1 MTTFRFLETKLTKTK
16 DIESTPSWVKLSFCG
31 IPVRKLI
38 LLVSVWVL
46 LGFASYFV
54 NRVLDLR
61 LDTTDYFPLYGT
73 PVIHSSGIP
82 YAIVFLVALFVI
94 LRLSPPSHHVS
105 LRVWALGLWLL
116 LFGNLVQGGYY
127 QGFIAPFEWEGTE
140 YYHDAIKIGNWRSW
154 LSDFNT
160 IQPDLL
166 DHSRT
171 HPPFAVL
178 SHHVLLND
186 GGGIDALS
194 VCFVLLTSLLV
205 PMTYRIMRDL
215 GVNQEEAYWLALLF
229 AVLPAFN
236 IYGAVSLDG
245 VIAMI
250 MTAGLWGLVRT
261 VRLRLEVLGSTLFLA
276 GVILSNLLSF
286 GATFLIAVA
295 GLVAVRQVIVQ
306 RRYDVTILVVGTIA
320 AAGGLLWS
328 LNYFLDYDHIEA
340 FLTASRLENPQ
351 GFMLFHWPANYVMT
365 RLEGIGDILFC
376 LSFGIL
382 GVFFHHHNLRFGF
395 SNSTAWFPL
404 AATTVLLLMFLVGT
418 FKTGETARAC
428 LFIYPYLVLI
438 VSTVPSKTIRCIVL
452 LAGLQTCGMQ
462 IFGNFYW

>member
-1 MTTFRFLETKLTKTK
+1 M
-16 DIESTPSWVKLSFCG
+16 
-31 IPVRKLI
+31 
-38 LLVSVWVL
+38 
-46 LGFASYFV
+46 

-61 LDTTDYFPLYGT
+61 LDTTDYFPLPGT

-82 YAIVFLVALFVI
+82 YAIVFLVTLLVI
-94 LRLSPPSHHVS
+94 LRLSPPSHNVS
-105 LRVWALGLWLL
+105 FRVWAFGLLLL
-116 LFGNLVQGGYY
+116 LFGNLVQGGYD
-127 QGFIAPFEWEGTE
+127 QGFIAPFEENGE
-140 YYHDAIKIGNWRSW
+140 IQYYHDAVKIRDWRSW

-160 IQPDLL
+160 TQPDLL
-166 DHSRT
+166 MHSKT

-186 GGGIDALS
+186 GGGADALS

-205 PMTYRIMRDL
+205 PMTYWIMRDL
-215 GVNQEEAYWLALLF
+215 GVNQEESYWLALLF

-261 VRLRLEVLGSTLFLA
+261 VRFRLEGLGIVLFLA
-276 GVILSNLLSF
+276 GLILSNLLSF

-306 RRYDVTILVVGTIA
+306 RRYDVTILVVGTVA

-365 RLEGIGDILFC
+365 RFEGICDILFG
-376 LSFGIL
+376 LSFGVL
-382 GVFFHHHNLRFGF
+382 GVFLHHQNLRIGF

-404 AATTVLLLMFLVGT
+404 SAIAVLLLMFLVGT
-418 FKTGETARAC
+418 YKTGETARAC

-438 VSTVPSKTIRCIVL
+438 VSTVPSKTLRCLVL

-462 IFGNFYW
+462 MFGNFYW